1 MGSLL
6 KNNIMKTKKK
16 NTIGTTQ
23 GVFSVLIVTAELIH
37 CPDIF
42 IATKGS
48 DGNKAIWR
56 PLRHT

>member
-6 KNNIMKTKKK
+6 KNNIMKTKK
-16 NTIGTTQ
+16 NTIATTQ
-23 GVFSVLIVTAELIH
+23 GVFSVLIVTVELIH
-37 CPDIF
+37 CPDIL

-48 DGNKAIWR
+48 DGNEAIWR